1 MHLSHGK
8 SAIAL
13 GVSLALAGC
22 ASAPPA
28 PTTPETPVSVLPSWI
43 ANPIIEDGVAASEC
57 VPWTGDM
64 SLDRAEAVAK
74 ARADLA
80 KQIEIKVKAM
90 DKTYARKVKTAE
102 GIATGGVFETVSRQV
117 TQQNLNATQVNRQ
130 DIVKIN
136 GQDHLCAMVVFGR
149 EATKRLFENL
159 IKDSGVAQISPQ
171 DESVLFEEFKAYKA
185 QQELDQETAG
195 Q

>member
-1 MHLSHGK
+1 MHLSHRK

-13 GVSLALAGC
+13 GISLALAGC

-28 PTTPETPVSVLPSWI
+28 PPTPQKPVSVLPSWV
-43 ANPIIEDGVAASEC
+43 ANPTIEDGIAASEC

-90 DKTYARKVKTAE
+90 DKTYGRKVKTAQ
-102 GIATGGVFETVSRQV
+102 GVATGGVFETVSKQV
-117 TQQNLNATQVNRQ
+117 TQKMLNATQVNKQ
-130 DIVKIN
+130 DIVDIAGK
-136 GQDHLCAMVVFGR
+136 QHLCAVVVFGR

-159 IKDSGVAQISPQ
+159 IQDSDVAQISSQ
-171 DESVLFEEFKAYKA
+171 DEAALFEEFKAYKA
-185 QQELDQETAG
+185 QQELSEETAG
-195 Q
+195 P